1 MEWITVA
8 VEGSSFWIEEGK
20 KIVGHVL
27 DETNAMFK
35 VKVDSNNQH
44 DYIEICRLACES
56 INGMCDVVKPYF
68 DNANDAQF
76 FCQNFGLLYSN

>member
-1 MEWITVA
+1 
-8 VEGSSFWIEEGK
+8 
-20 KIVGHVL
+20 
-27 DETNAMFK
+27 MFK

-56 INGMCDVVKPYF
+56 INGMRDVVKPYF